1 MTKDKALSPAPWS
14 TKLLLSIFLYAW
26 LVVAVLVTVIPLA
39 WMIWASFSKG
49 KLLTGVS
56 LLPTAANFSLE
67 HYEYLFTYA
76 SNTKEGTL
84 PDFVAA
90 FGRTLV
96 VALLNVGIVVVLS
109 TMVGYAVSR
118 FRFKGKK
125 TLMYAM
131 LVLQLF
137 PPFMGMFAL
146 LVIFRDF
153 GWLKNANYLVL
164 LYAAGAIPLNTFML
178 RGYFAAIPQSLDE
191 AAMIDGASRTKTFTR
206 ILLPLVMPMIGFF
219 AVNAFMAPWMD
230 FILPSV
236 ILDKKSETIAV
247 LLYRWTDKFTTL
259 TYNPLNFMAGGLLL
273 GLPIMLVQF
282 YMQRY
287 VVYGLTSGAD
297 KG

>member
-1 MTKDKALSPAPWS
+1 MSNGKPMTGMAPS
-14 TKLLLSIFLYAW
+14 TKILMSIFLYAW
-26 LVVAVLVTVIPLA
+26 LIISVLVTLVPLA

-56 LLPTAANFSLE
+56 LFPNMANFSLE

-76 SNTKEGTL
+76 SNSKEGTL
-84 PDFVAA
+84 PDFLAA
-90 FGRTLV
+90 FVRTFA
-96 VALLNVGIVVVLS
+96 VALINVVLVTVLS
-109 TMVGYAVSR
+109 VMAGYAVSR

-125 TLMYAM
+125 SVMYSM

-137 PPFMGMFAL
+137 PAFMGMVAIM
-146 LVIFRDF
+146 VMFRDF
-153 GWLKNANYLVL
+153 GWMRQANYLVL
-164 LYAAGAIPLNTFML
+164 IYAAGMIPLNAFML
-178 RGYFAAIPQSLDE
+178 RGYMAAIPQSLDE
-191 AAMIDGASRTKTFTR
+191 AAMIDGASRTKTFLR
-206 ILLPLVMPMIGFF
+206 ILLPLTMPMVGFI

-230 FILPSV
+230 YIIPSML
-236 ILDKKSETIAV
+236 LDKKSETIAV
-247 LLYRWTDKFTTL
+247 LLYRWTDPLTTL

>member
-1 MTKDKALSPAPWS
+1 MSKDRPMTGLAPS
-14 TKLLLSIFLYAW
+14 TKILMSVFLYAW
-26 LVVAVLVTVIPLA
+26 LVVTVLVTLVPLA

-56 LLPTAANFSLE
+56 LFPNMANFSLE

-90 FGRTLV
+90 FLRTGG
-96 VALLNVGIVVVLS
+96 VAILNVVIVTVLS
-109 TMVGYAVSR
+109 VMVGYAVAR
-118 FRFKGKK
+118 FKFKGKK
-125 TLMYAM
+125 AVMYGM
-131 LVLQLF
+131 LILQLF
-137 PPFMGMFAL
+137 PAFMGMFAL

-153 GWLKNANYLVL
+153 GWLRQANYFVL
-164 LYAAGAIPLNTFML
+164 IYAAGMIPLNVFML
-178 RGYFAAIPQSLDE
+178 RGYMQAIPVSLDE
-191 AAMIDGASRTKTFTR
+191 AAMIDGASRTKTFLR
-206 ILLPLVMPMIGFF
+206 ILLPLTMPMIGFI

-230 FILPSV
+230 FMLPSV
-236 ILDKKSETIAV
+236 LLDKKSETIAV

-282 YMQRY
+282 YMQKY

>member
-1 MTKDKALSPAPWS
+1 MSNKPMTGQAPS
-14 TKLLLSIFLYAW
+14 TKLLMSVFLYAW
-26 LVVAVLVTVIPLA
+26 LIMAVLVTLIPLA

-56 LLPTAANFSLE
+56 LFPNMANFSLE

-90 FGRTLV
+90 FGRTTI
-96 VALLNVGIVVVLS
+96 VAILNVVLVTVLS
-109 TMVGYAVSR
+109 VMVGYAVSR

-125 TLMYAM
+125 MVMYSM
-131 LVLQLF
+131 LILQLF
-137 PPFMGMFAL
+137 PAFMGMVAL
-146 LVIFRDF
+146 MVIFRDF
-153 GWLKNANYLVL
+153 GWLKNPNYLIL
-164 LYAAGAIPLNTFML
+164 IYAAGTIPLNVFML
-178 RGYFAAIPQSLDE
+178 RGYLAAIPQSLDE
-191 AAMIDGASRTKTFTR
+191 AAMIDGASRTKTFLR
-206 ILLPLVMPMIGFF
+206 ILLPLIMPMIGFI

-230 FILPSV
+230 FILPSQL
-236 ILDKKSETIAV
+236 LDKKSETIAV

-273 GLPIMLVQF
+273 GLPIMVVQF
-282 YMQRY
+282 YMQKY
-287 VVYGLTSGAD
+287 VIYGMTSGAD